1 MDLHGILVVDKPRG
15 ITSHDVVARM
25 RRLLQTRK
33 VGHAGTLDPAAQ
45 GVMVLGIGRAT
56 KLLGVLTSHSKR
68 YAAHVVLGVGSES
81 GDIEGPQIVDPGPYQ
96 PSSKEAVR
104 SALTRFLGDIEQI
117 PPSHSAIKIGGQPM
131 YRYARRGSP
140 IDAPSRRVHIETLDL
155 LEYRF
160 PDLYLDIQCTAGTYI
175 RSLARDLGDALGTS
189 AYLHALLRT
198 ESGRFSLSNAW
209 TMAELERGLRP
220 ETFERFALHPALAE
234 AQVAA
239 LVLSPNGVNA
249 WYDGRPVATTG
260 RSDLE
265 RAHAF
270 RIDGSWLGVGSREGE
285 CWQPKM
291 VVHG

>member
-1 MDLHGILVVDKPRG
+1 MDLHGILIVDKPRG
-15 ITSHDVVARM
+15 ITSHDVVARV

-45 GVMVLGIGRAT
+45 GVMILGIGRAT
-56 KLLGVLTSHSKR
+56 KLLGALTGHSKH

-81 GDIEGPQIVDPGPYQ
+81 GDIEGPLIVDPVSCQ
-96 PSSKEAVR
+96 PLPEQTVR
-104 SALTRFLGDIEQI
+104 DALTQFLGDIEQI
-117 PPSHSAIKIGGQPM
+117 PPAHAAIKVDGQPM

-140 IDAPSRRVHIETLDL
+140 VEVPCRRVRIETLDL
-155 LEYRF
+155 IDYRF
-160 PDLYLDIQCTAGTYI
+160 PHLYLDVRCSAGTYI

-198 ESGRFSLSNAW
+198 DSGRFSLTEAW
-209 TMAELERGLRP
+209 ALEELERGLRP
-220 ETFERFALHPALAE
+220 ETFEQFALHPALAE
-234 AQVAA
+234 TEAAAVA
-239 LVLSPNGVNA
+239 LGPNDVNA

-270 RIDGSWLGVGSREGE
+270 QIDGFWLGVGSREGGF
-285 CWQPKM
+285 WQPKM

>member
-15 ITSHDVVARM
+15 ITAHDVVARV

-45 GVMVLGIGRAT
+45 GVMILGIGRAT
-56 KLLGVLTSHSKR
+56 KLLGALTGHTKR

-81 GDIEGPQIVDPGPYQ
+81 GDIEGPLMVHPTRCGPL
-96 PSSKEAVR
+96 PEDDVR
-104 SALTRFLGDIEQI
+104 RALMRFIGVIEQV
-117 PPSHSAIKIGGQPM
+117 PPAQAAIKVGGQPM

-140 IDAPSRRVHIETLDL
+140 IEVPGRRVHIHTLEQID
-155 LEYRF
+155 YRF
-160 PDLYLDIQCTAGTYI
+160 PDLYLDVQCSAGTYI
-175 RSLARDLGDALGTS
+175 RSLARDLGSALGTS

-198 ESGRFSLSNAW
+198 DSGCFSLIDAW
-209 TMAELERGLRP
+209 TITELEHSLRP
-220 ETFERFALHPALAE
+220 ETFERFALHPAFAE
-234 AQVAA
+234 DKAAA
-239 LVLSPNGVNA
+239 LALSPNDVNA

-260 RSDLE
+260 RSDLG

-270 RIDGSWLGVGSREGE
+270 QIDGSWLGVGLRERE
-285 CWQPKM
+285 FWQPKM